1 MFDGP
6 SEGEVSRNRV
16 LAMAMAGLLAAC
28 FKLPPGID
36 ELNAGADA
44 LMKGKKEEALRHYDD
59 AIKAN
64 PEWAT
69 AHCSRGNAL
78 VQLKRYE
85 EGIASYRRCL
95 ALNPADDNGKVALAE
110 ALVRSCRYSEAH
122 AALKVLD
129 DARSSDA
136 RILHNGEWVRRQ
148 LDKAAQLSGRC
159 LPDDQG

>member
-1 MFDGP
+1 
-6 SEGEVSRNRV
+6 VSPTRV
-16 LAMAMAGLLAAC
+16 IAIALVGLVAAC
-28 FKLPPGID
+28 FQLPPGID

-44 LMKGKKEEALRHYDD
+44 LMQGKKEEALRHYDD
-59 AIKAN
+59 AIKAR

-95 ALNPADDNGKVALAE
+95 VLNPADDNGKVALAE
-110 ALVRSCRYSEAH
+110 ALVRACRYSEAH
-122 AALKVLD
+122 IALKRLD

-148 LDKAAQLSGRC
+148 LEKAAQLGGRC
-159 LPDDQG
+159 LPDDEG